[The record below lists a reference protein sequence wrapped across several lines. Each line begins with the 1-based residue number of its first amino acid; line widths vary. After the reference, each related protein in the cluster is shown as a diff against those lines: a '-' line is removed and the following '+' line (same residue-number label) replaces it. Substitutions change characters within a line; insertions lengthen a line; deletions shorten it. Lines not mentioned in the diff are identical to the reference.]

1 MRSLAIRNLN
11 VWYGAQHVLKNIS
24 ADIPPRQ
31 ITAVIGP
38 SGCGKS
44 TLLKSL
50 NRLLELN
57 EQVRVE
63 GQVLLD
69 SEDIYAAGQDA
80 VEIRTRI
87 GLLAQKPFPL
97 PMSIFD
103 NVAYGPRIHGLANG
117 NLNAIV
123 QSRLEAV
130 GLWDEVKDRLNAPA
144 SGLSVGQ
151 QQRLCLARTQITPAT
166 GRPYCND
173 CLSPCPACGALVP
186 ETFACGICGAP
197 YCHFCGAACDACGRH
212 FCKEHSRHFAGCEH
226 VLCAD
231 HETRCAG
238 GGEEICPL
246 CHEECAIC
254 GKPVC
259 EKHTSICRRCGQEY
273 CRVCVGRSGL
283 CETCASVADVGEPV
297 DMHHE
302 PCADHPSV
310 VELIHRYRWT
320 RGQNQRYIIY
330 MGRSGFLS
338 GAVVVT
344 ARGAGRPKVLIAH
357 ELSLPDMIRDRF
369 SWHGD

>member
-1 MRSLAIRNLN
+1 LRSLAIHNLN

-69 SEDIYAAGQDA
+69 GEDIYAAGQD
-80 VEIRTRI
+80 VTEIRTRI

-117 NLNAIV
+117 NLDAIV
-123 QSRLEAV
+123 HARLEAV

-151 QQRLCLARTQITPAT
+151 QQRLCLARTLAVEPEVLLCDESTASLDPISARGVESLISRMKAHYTVVMVTHDIDQARRVADYVLFLWLGELVEHGPAT
-166 GRPYCND
+166 QFFSDPTQP
-173 CLSPCPACGALVP
+173 LS
-186 ETFACGICGAP
+186 
-197 YCHFCGAACDACGRH
+197 
-212 FCKEHSRHFAGCEH
+212 
-226 VLCAD
+226 CAYLNR
-231 HETRCAG
+231 E
-238 GGEEICPL
+238 
-246 CHEECAIC
+246 
-254 GKPVC
+254 
-259 EKHTSICRRCGQEY
+259 
-273 CRVCVGRSGL
+273 VG
-283 CETCASVADVGEPV
+283 
-297 DMHHE
+297 
-302 PCADHPSV
+302 
-310 VELIHRYRWT
+310 
-320 RGQNQRYIIY
+320 
-330 MGRSGFLS
+330 
-338 GAVVVT
+338 
-344 ARGAGRPKVLIAH
+344 
-357 ELSLPDMIRDRF
+357 
-369 SWHGD
+369 

>member
-151 QQRLCLARTQITPAT
+151 QQRLCLARTLAVEPEVLLCDESTASLDPISARGVEALISRMKAHYTVVMVTHDIDQAQRVADYVLFLWLGELVEHGPAT
-166 GRPYCND
+166 QFFSDPAQP
-173 CLSPCPACGALVP
+173 LSRAYLNR
-186 ETFACGICGAP
+186 E
-197 YCHFCGAACDACGRH
+197 
-212 FCKEHSRHFAGCEH
+212 
-226 VLCAD
+226 
-231 HETRCAG
+231 
-238 GGEEICPL
+238 
-246 CHEECAIC
+246 
-254 GKPVC
+254 
-259 EKHTSICRRCGQEY
+259 
-273 CRVCVGRSGL
+273 VG
-283 CETCASVADVGEPV
+283 
-297 DMHHE
+297 
-302 PCADHPSV
+302 
-310 VELIHRYRWT
+310 
-320 RGQNQRYIIY
+320 
-330 MGRSGFLS
+330 
-338 GAVVVT
+338 
-344 ARGAGRPKVLIAH
+344 
-357 ELSLPDMIRDRF
+357 
-369 SWHGD
+369 